1 MNDVPAIHPD
11 ALRYAERNV
20 AQDVIQ
26 KILVVVDPTARAHPA
41 IEKAARL
48 AASFASTLELLIFD
62 VDQQLPESW
71 AGGTT
76 AAQYRDLMRERYRGD
91 LEALA
96 APLRAKGLSVVTTSH
111 KGLPL
116 DQSIVEH
123 AIRSQADLVVKD
135 THTSAASINWTLIRH
150 MPMPLLM
157 VRAAPWPSRPRI
169 AVSVDPCHGADR
181 PVALDEKIMTAGSCF
196 SRALAGELEVLHV
209 LQSPP
214 HLAGDTVTAQM
225 KEQSHARDRAS
236 IDRLVGHHHPAV
248 ERPIRYL
255 EKRIPEGI
263 LELVAS
269 AQPTVLVIG
278 SAGRPRFQGSTAST
292 AAHVLEHTSCD
303 LLIVKP
309 PGFISPVLVTDE

>member
-20 AQDVIQ
+20 ARDVIQ
-26 KILVVVDPTARAHPA
+26 TILVVVDPTASAHPA
-41 IEKAARL
+41 VQKAARL
-48 AASFASTLELLIFD
+48 AASFGSTLELFICD
-62 VDQQLPESW
+62 VNPQLPESW

-76 AAQYRDLMRERYRGD
+76 TAQYRDLVLERHRSC

-96 APLRAKGLSVVTTSH
+96 APLRAKGLGVVTTSQCRQ
-111 KGLPL
+111 PL
-116 DQSIVEH
+116 EQAIVEH

-135 THTSAASINWTLIRH
+135 TRASTAPSDSVLIRH
-150 MPMPLLM
+150 MPMPLLL
-157 VRAAPWPSRPRI
+157 VRPASWPSRPRV

-181 PVALDEKIMTAGSCF
+181 PVALDERLMKAGSCF

-225 KEQSHARDRAS
+225 KEQAHARDRAA
-236 IDRLVGHHHPAV
+236 IERLVDHHDGGDHAV
-248 ERPIRYL
+248 RYV
-255 EKRIPEGI
+255 EKRMPEGI

-269 AQPTVLVIG
+269 AQPTLLVIG
-278 SAGRPRFQGSTAST
+278 SASRPRFQSSTAST
-292 AAHVLEHTSCD
+292 AAHVLEQTSCD